1 MEYRQLGKTSLQ
13 VSVVALGCEGFMNKS
28 DEDVRAM
35 VDYAHQE
42 GINFVD
48 FFSSNPQGRSAFG
61 KAIQNHREDWII
73 QGHLCTT
80 WKNGQYERTRKMDE
94 VKAGFEDL
102 LKRLG
107 TDYIDIGMIHYID
120 AKKLMKFF
128 MEKLWN
134 MLKH

>member
-28 DEDVRAM
+28 DEDVQAM

-61 KAIQNHREDWII
+61 KAI
-73 QGHLCTT
+73 
-80 WKNGQYERTRKMDE
+80 ERIGLFKVLYVQHGKMVNMKE
-94 VKAGFEDL
+94 QERWMK
-102 LKRLG
+102 LKLV
-107 TDYIDIGMIHYID
+107 
-120 AKKLMKFF
+120 
-128 MEKLWN
+128 
-134 MLKH
+134 LKIF